1 MKKGIPIILICLL
14 STILSGC
21 GGTLG
26 NIRYNHRADDAISRA
41 VYKAVGAKEL
51 YYEGQREENVNIVRY
66 DYYINKEKEGLAE
79 EVIDAVN
86 VVLEQEKTKNKIA
99 IPFIEEIPGAG
110 EPMFIIRNYIYA
122 ESFSADY
129 EKLQYLWILGTDV
142 GTQESIYNDPETYK
156 NFPDIRYLRVSPK
169 IQKAADEAGIDWY
182 EYWPD
187 LETVEVYS
195 LWED

>member
-122 ESFSADY
+122 ESFSANY

-142 GTQESIYNDPETYK
+142 GMQESIYNDPETYK
-156 NFPDIRYLRVSPK
+156 NFPDIR
-169 IQKAADEAGIDWY
+169 
-182 EYWPD
+182 
-187 LETVEVYS
+187 
-195 LWED
+195 

>member
-14 STILSGC
+14 STILLGC

-26 NIRYNHRADDAISRA
+26 NIRYNHRADDTISRA

-142 GTQESIYNDPETYK
+142 GMQESIYNDPETYK

>member
-122 ESFSADY
+122 ESFSANY

-142 GTQESIYNDPETYK
+142 GMQESIYNDPETYK

-187 LETVEVYS
+187 LEAVEVYS